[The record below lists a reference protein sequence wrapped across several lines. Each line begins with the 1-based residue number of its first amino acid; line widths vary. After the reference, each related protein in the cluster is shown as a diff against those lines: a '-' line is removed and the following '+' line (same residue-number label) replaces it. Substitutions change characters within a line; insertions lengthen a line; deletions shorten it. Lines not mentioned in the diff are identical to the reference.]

1 MNDTTLNYLGAAL
14 IVAFAIYI
22 MVRSRAKGIRGAL
35 SEIGGRYI
43 VFYAALTFMVT
54 IVPRTIVN
62 TSGNMGEWNQVTT
75 GLGGAKEQASQFWQ
89 DYGLP
94 ASGRDGDGI
103 PLDPSLLPTAVL
115 PPDAE
120 HAVEATPT
128 PQVEG
133 GEAAPTAPSQP
144 EPNGTAIAAAPEP
157 TSTPT
162 PQSTRLARIEELYE
176 LLVTAKVNGDRPGG
190 SMIVGELGRL
200 SPDDIVGE
208 TAKSEL
214 EVAENLVQRRNEL
227 ITRVGSSL
235 QPTQE
240 GQNLVYTALGG
251 GQFVIIEDGA
261 KTFSSMC
268 GETAQ
273 VRDITQGWTFGDTF
287 EVPRCYLSLYGATM
301 TGDTFNAPGG
311 R

>member
-22 MVRSRAKGIRGAL
+22 MVRSRAKGIRGAI

-62 TSGNMGEWNQVTT
+62 TSGNMGDWNQVTT
-75 GLGGAKEQASQFWQ
+75 GLGGAKEEASQFWQ
-89 DYGLP
+89 EYGLP

-103 PLDPSLLPTAVL
+103 PLDTSLLPTPVL
-115 PPDAE
+115 PPETVAAIE
-120 HAVEATPT
+120 VTPT

-144 EPNGTAIAAAPEP
+144 ESTGTAVAQAPEP
-157 TSTPT
+157 TTTPT

-190 SMIVGELGRL
+190 SMIVSELEQL
-200 SPDDIVGE
+200 SPGDIIAE
-208 TAKSEL
+208 TARGEL
-214 EVAENLVQRRNEL
+214 EVAEYLIGLRNNLTAR
-227 ITRVGSSL
+227 ITSSL
-235 QPTQE
+235 QPTQQ
-240 GQNLVYTALGG
+240 GRDLVYTALGG
-251 GQFVIIEDGA
+251 GQFAIIDDGA
-261 KTFSSMC
+261 KTFNSMC

-287 EVPRCYLSLYGATM
+287 EVPRCYLSIYGATM
-301 TGDTFNAPGG
+301 TGDTFTAPGG